1 VTLVGGV
8 GRLSNLYARTTASRS
23 VVALLTANA
32 IPLVGV
38 LFFDWSLWTILVLY
52 WLENGIVGLWNLP
65 RILLA
70 EGTTPASGLTSHL
83 TFKVLGNTVN
93 PFDRVATALFF
104 AIHYG
109 IFWTVHGV
117 FVFTLPLFAGFS
129 SAFSSAFSEPQFI
142 QLPDGTF
149 GVLDQVSHSAFG
161 EIAWSSVAIGAVA
174 MVISHG
180 ASFFLNYIG
189 QDEYKRATPLGQMV
203 APYGRVVVLH
213 VTILLGAFAIA
224 FLGAPIVLLVILVIL
239 KSALD
244 LRLHIAERIRMAALP
259 DVPPQP
265 PRPSVDTGPTPPQSK
280 SD

>member
-1 VTLVGGV
+1 MTLVGGV
-8 GRLSNLYARTTASRS
+8 GRLADLYGRTTASRS
-23 VVALLTANA
+23 VVALLIANA

-38 LFFDWSLWTILVLY
+38 LFFGWSLWTILVLY
-52 WLENGIVGLWNLP
+52 WLENGIVGLWNIP

-70 EGTTPASGLTSHL
+70 EGTTPPSGLASHVTL
-83 TFKVLGNTVN
+83 KVLGNTVN
-93 PFDRVATALFF
+93 AFDRAATALFF

-129 SAFSSAFSEPQFI
+129 SAFSQPQLI

-149 GVLDQVSHSAFG
+149 GVLDQASHSAFG
-161 EIAWSSVAIGAVA
+161 EIAWASVAIGAVA

-189 QDEYKRATPLGQMV
+189 QGEYKRATPLGQMA

-213 VTILLGAFAIA
+213 VTILIGAFAIA
-224 FLGAPIVLLVILVIL
+224 FLGAPIVLLVILVVL

-244 LRLHIAERIRMAALP
+244 LRLHLAERVRLAVLP
-259 DVPPQP
+259 DAPTQP
-265 PRPSVDTGPTPPQSK
+265 PADARPTNLP
-280 SD
+280 